1 MSTVQVDRSFW
12 TVDNQ
17 GTYVERDLHF
27 EHYNWFDRAR
37 GNYNEEKKADG
48 YNSAFYEIFDM
59 HELGSEG
66 CDYERYGCQIL
77 PEDVVVD
84 LGANIG
90 LFSHRAE
97 LRGASAVF
105 SFEPIFSTYMALH
118 LNSGKKTRTFK
129 NAVYSDQRIFEMS
142 IPEMKSNT
150 GGGMVKEKLNSINRH
165 SISDEMVSSIPINSL
180 FEKSMIGKIDFMK
193 MDIEG
198 AELECLSAL
207 TDQNLASLR
216 CLAVE
221 IHLNVPGVASFK
233 DEFVGRCHR
242 LGFKTFQN
250 NYMGGQQL
258 TLNVWR

>member
-1 MSTVQVDRSFW
+1 MKQIIVDKSFW

-37 GNYNEEKKADG
+37 GKYNDEKKADS
-48 YNSAFYEIFDM
+48 YNTMFYEIFDTN
-59 HELGSEG
+59 EFGSDG

-77 PEDVVVD
+77 PGDVVAD
-84 LGANIG
+84 IGANIG
-90 LFSHRAE
+90 LFSYRAE
-97 LRGASAVF
+97 LRGASAVY
-105 SFEPIFSTYMALH
+105 SFEPLFSTYMALY
-118 LNSGKKTRTFK
+118 LNKGNKTRTFK
-129 NAVYSDQRIFEMS
+129 NAIYSDQRILEMA

-150 GGGMVKEKLNSINRH
+150 GGGMIKEKLDSINRH
-165 SISDEMVSSIPINSL
+165 SIVDEMVSSISINSL

-198 AELECLSAL
+198 AELECLSSL
-207 TDQNLASLR
+207 TDENLASLR

-221 IHLNVPGVASFK
+221 IHLNVPGVDAFK
-233 DEFVGRCHR
+233 DEFIGRCHR
-242 LGFKTFQN
+242 LGFKTFE
-250 NYMGGQQL
+250 NYYIGGQQL